1 MSRKLIK
8 PATPT
13 PPHLRSCRISALDQ
27 IALPIYVAFIQYYHV
42 HGDDHDHDQI
52 RERLEKSLSEVLTL
66 YYPLAGRYIRKNLLL
81 DCNDEGVE
89 YSEARVSGEL
99 AQVLLQGEVKAELLN
114 LFVPFAMESETT
126 PLVLIQVNRFE
137 CGSLAIGLRIA
148 HVVADGIAMTTFFNA
163 WATACR
169 GAGVNEVI
177 RPSFDLAS
185 FFPPREI
192 TVPLDLPPVDAT
204 KSKAFTTKR
213 FVFNGTAISRLKDIA
228 RGDADDPTLPK
239 RQQYSRVV
247 VVTALMWKALI
258 GVAQARDGGLRPSL
272 ACHPVNMRGRTAL
285 PIPDNSCGNFF
296 SGANARFSGE
306 SESKM
311 ELHVLAGLV
320 DGAIRNRVADCLK
333 HQNVDDLVSFVTNS
347 LREPGGERGDTNI
360 IMFSSWC
367 RFPMYE
373 ADFGWGKPI
382 WVSSTHK
389 PAEIVTLM
397 DTKDG
402 KGIEVWV
409 SLDEKDMLL
418 FQKHP
423 DIIAFT
429 S

>member
-89 YSEARVSGEL
+89 YSRSSSKWRACSSTSPRRS
-99 AQVLLQGEVKAELLN
+99 QGRAV
-114 LFVPFAMESETT
+114 ESLCSVCNGIGNYSFGTHSS
-126 PLVLIQVNRFE
+126 QQFE

-320 DGAIRNRVADCLK
+320 MG
-333 HQNVDDLVSFVTNS
+333 Q
-347 LREPGGERGDTNI
+347 
-360 IMFSSWC
+360 
-367 RFPMYE
+367 
-373 ADFGWGKPI
+373 
-382 WVSSTHK
+382 
-389 PAEIVTLM
+389 
-397 DTKDG
+397 
-402 KGIEVWV
+402 
-409 SLDEKDMLL
+409 
-418 FQKHP
+418 
-423 DIIAFT
+423 
-429 S
+429 